1 MKINGDAAGA
11 TEYSMEFTEAL
22 QALREAPGKAGAPV
36 GTLAC
41 LHGRWIKLIS
51 SS

>member
-22 QALREAPGKAGAPV
+22 QALREAPGKVGAPV
-36 GTLAC
+36 GTYPEKYV
-41 LHGRWIKLIS
+41 GVV
-51 SS
+51 